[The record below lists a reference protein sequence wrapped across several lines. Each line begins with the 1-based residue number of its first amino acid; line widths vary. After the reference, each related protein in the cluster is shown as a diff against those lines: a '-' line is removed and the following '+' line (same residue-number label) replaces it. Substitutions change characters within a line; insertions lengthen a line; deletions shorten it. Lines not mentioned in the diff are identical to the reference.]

1 MLSAPVTNLVNAL
14 VLIAMS
20 AWGYLDAERSS
31 VTILIPMI
39 AGVVLLLCQPGVKSE
54 NKVVSHIAVL
64 VTALILLALFM
75 PLSGAISRG
84 DPMAIGR
91 VATMTLT
98 SLVALIAFVR
108 SFITARKAAVE

>member
-1 MLSAPVTNLVNAL
+1 MPSAPIANLVNAI

-20 AWGYLDAERSS
+20 AWAYLDAERQS

-39 AGVVLLLCQPGVKSE
+39 AGAVLLLCQPGVKSE
-54 NKVVSHIAVL
+54 SKLVAHIAVL

-84 DPMAIGR
+84 DPLAIGR
-91 VATMTLT
+91 VAAMTLS